1 VSAASEKLWLQE
13 LSWPEV
19 EQVLERTT
27 TILLPMGSTEQH
39 GPHLAE
45 GTDTY
50 VPSYIAESVARAT
63 GVPIAPP
70 LWLTTC
76 ESHMGFAGT
85 ISLRP
90 TTVIALL
97 RDVCGSLARHG
108 FRDFVLLNG
117 HLGGAHPALLSAA
130 DEIQL
135 ELPEVK
141 LWDIDLNAIAIDELR
156 EICDSDVFPHAEEL
170 EVSQMLAI
178 RPDLVD
184 IDKAV
189 DFEPGGEGFIGSRL
203 FGGAINRRSTG
214 AEFREHTPSG
224 IIGLAT
230 HGTAEKGH
238 EALAA
243 QARQITAFVQELR
256 ELRRSQGGLG

>member
-1 VSAASEKLWLQE
+1 MSTTDKLWLAE
-13 LSWPEV
+13 MSWPEI
-19 EQVLERTT
+19 EQVLTRTT
-27 TILLPMGSTEQH
+27 TVLLPMGSTEQH

-50 VPSYIAESVARAT
+50 VPAYLAEAVARVS

-90 TTVIALL
+90 STVIALL

-130 DEIQL
+130 EEIQA
-135 ELPEVK
+135 ELGEVS
-141 LWDIDLNAIAIDELR
+141 LWDIDLNAIAFDELVA
-156 EICDSDVFPHAEEL
+156 ICDSDVFPHAEEL

-184 IDKAV
+184 LEKAV
-189 DFEPGGEGFIGSRL
+189 DVPVDGANPFLRL
-203 FGGAINRRSTG
+203 FGGAVNHRTTA
-214 AEFREHTPSG
+214 AEFRERTPTG

-238 EALAA
+238 AILAA
-243 QARQITAFVQELR
+243 QARQIAAFIGELHA
-256 ELRRSQGGLG
+256 LRSSQAGLT

>member
-1 VSAASEKLWLQE
+1 MSTTGKLWLAE
-13 LSWPEV
+13 MSWPEV
-19 EQVLERTT
+19 ERVLERTT
-27 TILLPMGSTEQH
+27 TVLLPMGSTEQH

-50 VPSYIAESVARAT
+50 VPAHLAEQVARAT

-85 ISLRP
+85 ITLRP
-90 TTVIALL
+90 STVIALL

-117 HLGGAHPALLSAA
+117 HLGGAHPALLSASE
-130 DEIQL
+130 EIQAEL
-135 ELPEVK
+135 EHVS
-141 LWDIDLNAIAIDELR
+141 LWDIDLNAIAFDELVA
-156 EICDSDVFPHAEEL
+156 ICDSDVFPHAEEL

-184 IDKAV
+184 LEKAV
-189 DFEPGGEGFIGSRL
+189 DVPVDGANPFLRL
-203 FGGAINRRSTG
+203 FGGAVNHRTTAR
-214 AEFREHTPSG
+214 EFRERTPTG

-230 HGTAEKGH
+230 HGTAEKGQ
-238 EALAA
+238 AILAA
-243 QARQITAFVQELR
+243 QARQITAFVQALHAQ
-256 ELRRSQGGLG
+256 RSSQTGPA